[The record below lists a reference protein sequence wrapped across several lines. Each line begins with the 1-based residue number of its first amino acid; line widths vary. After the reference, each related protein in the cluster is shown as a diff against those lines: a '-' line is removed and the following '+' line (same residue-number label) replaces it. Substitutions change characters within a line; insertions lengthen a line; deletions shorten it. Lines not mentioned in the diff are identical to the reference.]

1 MASLVFSATE
11 GVKYKVKL
19 KGADDSGVKRAVKQ
33 SSRTITMQKRNP
45 STMGQLRHR
54 IEQDV
59 PTIEQILKS
68 RGFYDGTVSYEIVEK
83 GDKVRVA
90 LNIDEGPQYHFQSVD
105 MTFANN
111 SDDELKIKSM
121 VRSGQAA
128 VASNVF
134 AEQQRI
140 IDQLK
145 RQGYP
150 FASLLSRSVDV
161 NRENKTVALGLTFDP
176 GTLAFFGP
184 LQVEGVET
192 YPAKYIQRQVPWKE
206 GMRYDSKLVRDFET
220 LLLATGQFGT
230 ARVEPEQVEGT
241 NAIPILA
248 VLNERDV
255 RTVRLGVNYSDIGPG
270 GSIYWEHRN
279 VFGGGE
285 RFQTEFTGSPIL
297 LEWSGRLIRS
307 GFLDANQSLVLE
319 LVAAR
324 ETPDAYDSDTL
335 DGTAMVFRDL
345 TPYIQAGSGIGYSY
359 SSVEQFAEINRY
371 EYIIFPLQ
379 VTLDYRND
387 RLNPTKGFQVFGRT
401 SWYADVVNDNP
412 FLKSYLEGRKYHMWW
427 DRYRVSTAF
436 RLVLGSIDGTAVDGV
451 PADERYYAGGGGS
464 IRGYAYQDV
473 GPQVDGTPT
482 GGNKLLE
489 FSAELRIQPGSK
501 LGYVAFLD
509 GGTVYNSLL
518 SNDYNQSLSYGAGL
532 GIRYFTGIG
541 PLRVDLAYPLNANST
556 QQERL
561 QFYISLGQAF

>member
-1 MASLVFSATE
+1 
-11 GVKYKVKL
+11 
-19 KGADDSGVKRAVKQ
+19 
-33 SSRTITMQKRNP
+33 
-45 STMGQLRHR
+45 
-54 IEQDV
+54 
-59 PTIEQILKS
+59 
-68 RGFYDGTVSYEIVEK
+68 
-83 GDKVRVA
+83 
-90 LNIDEGPQYHFQSVD
+90 
-105 MTFANN
+105 
-111 SDDELKIKSM
+111 
-121 VRSGQAA
+121 
-128 VASNVF
+128 
-134 AEQQRI
+134 
-140 IDQLK
+140 
-145 RQGYP
+145 
-150 FASLLSRSVDV
+150 
-161 NRENKTVALGLTFDP
+161 
-176 GTLAFFGP
+176 
-184 LQVEGVET
+184 
-192 YPAKYIQRQVPWKE
+192 
-206 GMRYDSKLVRDFET
+206 
-220 LLLATGQFGT
+220 
-230 ARVEPEQVEGT
+230 
-241 NAIPILA
+241 
-248 VLNERDV
+248 
-255 RTVRLGVNYSDIGPG
+255 
-270 GSIYWEHRN
+270 

-345 TPYIQAGSGIGYSY
+345 TPYIQAGAGMGYSY